1 MSNKH
6 KNPTISFR
14 VSDAERKQIEA
25 RILASGLM
33 KKDYFIRSC
42 INNQI
47 CVVGKKETI
56 YPLLKIIQELY
67 QRLVTIQHETIPIVK
82 DNKNYSDV
90 SIIEQSTKHD
100 IAELQENFSN
110 MLNAIIDLLEGAK
123 YLWEGCDYH
132 V

>member
-25 RILASGLM
+25 RILASGLL
-33 KKDYFIRSC
+33 KKDYFVRSC

-56 YPLLKIIQELY
+56 YPLLKITQELY
-67 QRLVTIQHETIPIVK
+67 QRLIAIQQKIIPIVS
-82 DNKNYSDV
+82 DNIYRSDND
-90 SIIEQSTKHD
+90 ITELPTKHD
-100 IAELQENFSN
+100 VAELQEDFIN
-110 MLNAIIDLLEGAK
+110 MLNAIIDLLEGSK
-123 YLWEGCDYH
+123 YLWEGSDSH

>member
-14 VSDAERKQIEA
+14 ISDAEQKQIEA
-25 RILASGLM
+25 LILASGLM

-42 INNQI
+42 IYNRI

-56 YPLLKIIQELY
+56 YPLLKITQELY
-67 QRLVTIQHETIPIVK
+67 QRLVSIRQEIIPISHNNNC
-82 DNKNYSDV
+82 DLP
-90 SIIEQSTKHD
+90 TKHE
-100 IAELQENFSN
+100 IIELQEDFTN
-110 MLNAIIDLLEGAK
+110 MLTTIIELLEGAK
-123 YLWEGCDYH
+123 YMWEGSDSH